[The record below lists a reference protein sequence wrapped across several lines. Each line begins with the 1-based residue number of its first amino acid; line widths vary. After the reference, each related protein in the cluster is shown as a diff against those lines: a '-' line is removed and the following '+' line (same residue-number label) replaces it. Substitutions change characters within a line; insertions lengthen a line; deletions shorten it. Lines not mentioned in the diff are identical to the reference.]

1 MNKNITRS
9 LLFAAIVFGSFSCS
23 KNETVDATPIKQ
35 NVLTHYDYAAN
46 ETELVSLINDY
57 RVSQGLNILIL
68 DNYVTKVAEN
78 HDIYMIGKDA
88 ISHDFFNQRFQDIVA
103 NANGKKVAENVA
115 YKFNNAQS
123 VLNAWI
129 NSPEHKLNLLGD
141 FTHFGISIKTNAN
154 GVLFY
159 TNIFTKK

>member
-1 MNKNITRS
+1 MS
-9 LLFAAIVFGSFSCS
+9 SCS
-23 KNETVDATPIKQ
+23 KNEAAEITPAKETLVTY
-35 NVLTHYDYAAN
+35 NYA
-46 ETELVSLINDY
+46 ETEIELATLINNY
-57 RVSQGLNILIL
+57 RISQGLNALVL
-68 DNYVTKVAEN
+68 DNYVSKISEN

>member
-1 MNKNITRS
+1 MKKFIFKS
-9 LLFAAIVFGSFSCS
+9 LLFFTVLASMSSCS
-23 KNETVDATPIKQ
+23 KNEAAEITLAKETVVTY
-35 NVLTHYDYAAN
+35 NYAET
-46 ETELVSLINDY
+46 ETELATLINNY
-57 RVSQGLNILIL
+57 RISQGLNALVL
-68 DNYVTKVAEN
+68 DNYVSKISEN